1 MENVTASKDKEAM
14 KHELENSTL
23 NPAEISFAGESRK
36 KSVEILM
43 ERAKASR
50 VYDTP
55 DKGILWGWEVS
66 AYILTKAIASGVI
79 LIPFIGMLLRIDGIS
94 DTIQYISGIIS
105 VVFLLLTGI
114 LLVKDLDQP
123 KRFLYVLLRP
133 QWNSW
138 LTRGGY
144 AITLMGGFTTFWLLG
159 KYFGIGFLS
168 NIFLWLAAIMA
179 LIVAVYTAFLF
190 AQAKGR
196 DFWQSPVL
204 VLHMMIHSFMAGSA
218 AFTILFAM
226 VQPATELITFTH
238 TVLAG
243 SIIINLL
250 LMVIELSITHPTL
263 DAKKVVEMILS
274 GRYSRLFWLGAIMLG
289 NLLPLVIVFA
299 FPTLVIAAC
308 IFSLL
313 GIFITEKI
321 WVEAPQRI
329 PLT

>member
-1 MENVTASKDKEAM
+1 
-14 KHELENSTL
+14 
-23 NPAEISFAGESRK
+23 
-36 KSVEILM
+36 
-43 ERAKASR
+43 
-50 VYDTP
+50 
-55 DKGILWGWEVS
+55 
-66 AYILTKAIASGVI
+66 
-79 LIPFIGMLLRIDGIS
+79 
-94 DTIQYISGIIS
+94 
-105 VVFLLLTGI
+105 
-114 LLVKDLDQP
+114 
-123 KRFLYVLLRP
+123 
-133 QWNSW
+133 
-138 LTRGGY
+138 
-144 AITLMGGFTTFWLLG
+144 
-159 KYFGIGFLS
+159 
-168 NIFLWLAAIMA
+168 
-179 LIVAVYTAFLF
+179 
-190 AQAKGR
+190 
-196 DFWQSPVL
+196 
-204 VLHMMIHSFMAGSA
+204 
-218 AFTILFAM
+218 M
-226 VQPATELITFTH
+226 VQPTTELITFTH